1 MRHPDPEFGLPVRDA
16 TYVDRP
22 GAYAIIFASGNLLA
36 LARGK
41 ADRLYLPGGGL
52 ERGEP
57 PEAGLLREMAEE
69 IRWRA
74 RIFGIMGHATQFP
87 SADGG
92 NYFAIRATYFRTEL
106 IEWCAGQCEHEM
118 VWLAAAA
125 AMPSLAR
132 ESDAW
137 AISRACNSK

>member
-1 MRHPDPEFGLPVRDA
+1 MRHPGPEFGLPVRDVV
-16 TYVDRP
+16 YVDRP
-22 GAYAIIFASGNLLA
+22 GAYAILLASGNLLA
-36 LARGK
+36 LVRGK
-41 ADRLYLPGGGL
+41 ADRLYLPDGGL

-57 PEAGLLREMAEE
+57 PDAGLLREMAEK

-74 RIFGIMGHATQFP
+74 RILSIVGHATQFL
-87 SADGG
+87 SADGEG
-92 NYFAIRATYFRTEL
+92 YFAIRATYFRTGL
-106 IEWCAGQCEHEM
+106 IERCAGHCEHEM